1 MNSPN
6 VNSPLG
12 GSPNRGGPEVGV
24 EVKGVGD
31 EENSIGS
38 LAVDFL
44 PLVEKVRVT
53 LTLATSNSL

>member
-1 MNSPN
+1 M
-6 VNSPLG
+6 NSPLG

-31 EENSIGS
+31 EEDSIGS

-53 LTLATSNSL
+53 LRLATSNSL